1 VVIEADEA
9 VPDVENE
16 GLTFEDIRVSSAS
29 TSVFP
34 KGPRLTQTKLGALA
48 TLAGGA
54 MAIAAARALR
64 AGWLA

>member
-1 VVIEADEA
+1 MGRRLLGRLRVVAGIALA
-9 VPDVENE
+9 
-16 GLTFEDIRVSSAS
+16 LAS